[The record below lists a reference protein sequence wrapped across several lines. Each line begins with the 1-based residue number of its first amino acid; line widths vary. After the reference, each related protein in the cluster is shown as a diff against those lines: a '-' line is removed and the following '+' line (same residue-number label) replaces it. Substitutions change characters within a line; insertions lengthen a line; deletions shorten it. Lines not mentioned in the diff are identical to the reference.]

1 MPADYLSRLPS
12 LPVNAIDIPKIN
24 AFDPFTPDLQ
34 MLQRQDQD
42 LQAIFHFLKF
52 DKWPENITKQKI

>member
-1 MPADYLSRLPS
+1 MPEIY
-12 LPVNAIDIPKIN
+12 

-42 LQAIFHFLKF
+42 LQAIFHFLKHNT
-52 DKWPENITKQKI
+52 WPPHL